1 MENPGKIELKRILN
15 CMKDYE
21 YDDSLEQGE
30 FDGYYKFNLTKRLDY
45 ISDDTIKVTID
56 FPTVIDTHT
65 YKKNADGVFL
75 YNDVKNSDRARK
87 FINKLMKDDSTKTGG
102 QKKKQRK
109 TKKDKKR
116 NKEKQRKTKKIN
128 NYTF

>member
-30 FDGYYKFNLTKRLDY
+30 FYGYYKFNLTKRLHEDH
-45 ISDDTIKVTID
+45 TIKVTID
-56 FPTVIDTHT
+56 FPTGIDGYT
-65 YKKNADGVFL
+65 YKKNALGNFL
-75 YNDVKNSDRARK
+75 YDDVKNSSRART
-87 FINKLMKDDSTKTGG
+87 FIHELMKDDSTKTGG

-109 TKKDKKR
+109 TKKH
-116 NKEKQRKTKKIN
+116 KETQRKQKKQK

>member
-1 MENPGKIELKRILN
+1 MDHSGKIELKRILN

-21 YDDSLEQGE
+21 YDDSLEPGE
-30 FDGYYKFNLTKRLDY
+30 IDGSYRFNLHKRVDY
-45 ISDDTIKVTID
+45 STDDTIKVTIEFSTGFD
-56 FPTVIDTHT
+56 DEHR
-65 YKKNADGVFL
+65 YKKNAYGDFL

-109 TKKDKKR
+109 TQKNKKK
-116 NKEKQRKTKKIN
+116 
-128 NYTF
+128 